1 MAVGLAVSAA
11 LFLSALLLV
20 LNKCGQRSKFGINR
34 ELASAV
40 CLSMHPSYWLD
51 FLPALAIYALCL
63 AYGWGCVYGA
73 QAVCVLGWGR
83 AVLEAAATRWWLSWC
98 QTLRVSG
105 DPAPSGVRGV
115 ALVPGARSR
124 EGLALSSP
132 CLPSCSGTPAPL
144 AIGEP
149 GTIQAGLDKDGD
161 DGQVMMLHLA
171 VSLPQA
177 LLCWLQRMGWPCPYT
192 S

>member
-105 DPAPSGVRGV
+105 DPAPSGVGELLWYQEPDQER
-115 ALVPGARSR
+115 AWRSPPLTYR
-124 EGLALSSP
+124 LAL
-132 CLPSCSGTPAPL
+132 
-144 AIGEP
+144 
-149 GTIQAGLDKDGD
+149 
-161 DGQVMMLHLA
+161 
-171 VSLPQA
+171 A
-177 LLCWLQRMGWPCPYT
+177 LLPLLPLGSLALFKLVWTRMEMMARL
-192 S
+192 